1 MIQRCKP
8 FATKVV
14 VVHVD
19 KHWQLITSAR
29 TTQNNFDLIKQSLK
43 QPVVF
48 DGRNLFDP
56 LRLQEKGIE
65 YYGIG
70 RGEIKKTQTQHSTP
84 LLHTAT
90 PAELLPV

>member
-1 MIQRCKP
+1 MTEWRQFKAP
-8 FATKVV
+8 
-14 VVHVD
+14 D
-19 KHWQLITSAR
+19 
-29 TTQNNFDLIKQSLK
+29 FDLIKQSLK